1 MKTLLFILISF
12 TTLIFPQELNCTVTL
27 STGNISISARD
38 KLQDFAQKVQDYMNK
53 TQFTNDPAYQN
64 GAKIDC
70 SMNIFVLSA
79 ANDIN
84 YTAQVVVTS
93 LRPIYKSQDNS
104 LVLSINDNTWSFS
117 YDPGQ
122 AFYRNQSVFDP
133 ITGFLDYYAYI
144 IIGFDLDTWN
154 KLGGTPYFS
163 KASDIASLGA
173 VSAFSSGWN
182 KNSNSYSRRGL
193 VDDLLNDKFRPFRE
207 SIYDYY
213 YGIDIYSMNKA
224 EGQKHIVK
232 LVGVLQDLRAKM
244 DLNTV
249 LIKVFFDAKAGEIV
263 DKLKTYPD
271 KEKIFTALKK
281 IDPAHAGKY
290 DEQLAN

>member
-1 MKTLLFILISF
+1 
-12 TTLIFPQELNCTVTL
+12 
-27 STGNISISARD
+27 
-38 KLQDFAQKVQDYMNK
+38 MNK

-70 SMNIFVLSA
+70 SMSIFVLSS

-93 LRPIYKSQDNS
+93 LRPIYKSKDNS

-117 YDPGQ
+117 YDPSQ

-163 KASDIASLGA
+163 KASDIVSLGA
-173 VSAFSSGWN
+173 VSSFSSGWTR
-182 KNSNSYSRRGL
+182 NSNSYSRRGL

-213 YGIDIYSMNKA
+213 YGIDIYSMNKE
-224 EGQKHIVK
+224 EGQKYMIK
-232 LVGVLQDLRAKM
+232 LVNVLEDLKARM

-271 KEKIFTALKK
+271 KEKIFTALKR
-281 IDPAHAGKY
+281 IDPSNAAKY

>member
-1 MKTLLFILISF
+1 MKTLLFILLFSATI
-12 TTLIFPQELNCTVTL
+12 IFPQELNCTVTL
-27 STGNISISARD
+27 STGNIPISARD
-38 KLQDFAQKVQDYMNK
+38 KISDFAQKVQDYMNK

-70 SMNIFVLSA
+70 SMNIFVISA
-79 ANDIN
+79 SNDIN
-84 YTAQVVVTS
+84 YSAQVVITS

-104 LVLSINDNTWSFS
+104 LVLSINDNAWSFA

-122 AFYRNQSVFDP
+122 GLYRNQSIFDP

-163 KASDIASLGA
+163 KASDIVSLGA
-173 VSAFSSGWN
+173 VSSFSNGWT
-182 KNSNSYSRRGL
+182 KTSSSYSKRGL

-207 SIYDYY
+207 AIYDYY
-213 YGIDIYSMNKA
+213 YGIDIYSTNKK
-224 EGQKHIVK
+224 EGQQNIIK
-232 LVGVLQDLRAKM
+232 LINVLQSLREKM

-249 LIKVFFDAKAGEIV
+249 LIKVFFDAKAGEIIER
-263 DKLKTYPD
+263 LKTYPD
-271 KEKIFTALKK
+271 KEEIFTALKR

-290 DEQLAN
+290 DEQLNH

>member
-1 MKTLLFILISF
+1 
-12 TTLIFPQELNCTVTL
+12 
-27 STGNISISARD
+27 
-38 KLQDFAQKVQDYMNK
+38 MNK

-70 SMNIFVLSA
+70 SLNIFVLSA
-79 ANDIN
+79 SNDIN

-122 AFYRNQSVFDP
+122 GFYRNQSVFDP

-154 KLGGTPYFS
+154 KLGGSPYFS
-163 KASDIASLGA
+163 KAYDITSLGA
-173 VSAFSSGWN
+173 ASGFSSGWT

-193 VDDLLNDKFRPFRE
+193 VDDLLNDRFRQFRE
-207 SIYDYY
+207 AIYDYY
-213 YGIDIYSMNKA
+213 YGIDIFSMNKL
-224 EGQKHIVK
+224 EGQKDIIKV
-232 LVGVLQDLRAKM
+232 VNVLQGLRKNM

-249 LIKVFFDAKAGEIV
+249 LIKVFFDAKAGEMV
-263 DKLKTYPD
+263 DRLKDYPD
-271 KEKIFTALKK
+271 KQEIFTALKR
-281 IDPAHAGKY
+281 IDPSHASKY
-290 DEQLAN
+290 DDVLSN